1 MPARTLSI
9 ISAALTVVVLILFS
23 IIFLF
28 FEMIALNGASERQG
42 LTAMALSLIC
52 QGITVIL
59 AAMLAWRLT
68 ALLVTKFNWNAALAV
83 IISVVA
89 VVFGGGLIF
98 FLSVLIAIPVAGIR

>member
-1 MPARTLSI
+1 MPPRTSSI
-9 ISAALTVVVLILFS
+9 IAAVLTFLVLILFS
-23 IIFLF
+23 IVLLF
-28 FEMIALNGASERQG
+28 VEVIALNGASERQG
-42 LTAMALSLIC
+42 FTAMALSLIC

-68 ALLVTKFNWNAALAV
+68 ALLVTKFNGNTALAV

-89 VVFGGGLIF
+89 GVFGGGLIF